1 MLAVERQIILN
12 RFSLCILFVFISY
25 YLQSQDSIEKHKNQV
40 GISSNININ
49 FLSSIQGHNKIVFIV
64 IPGGMQ
70 KVNVIPGVKRA
81 YNLNITY
88 HRYLSEKFK
97 LLTGFGYSEYS
108 ISSQLSPFETYWKE
122 KLKTI
127 TVPILLRKV
136 FKRDL
141 FLDFGPIIEFD
152 LKESYHPFTDVQ
164 DGFGLELA
172 GGKNLELI
180 NSQLRFT
187 QTWNIIRFCH

>member
-1 MLAVERQIILN
+1 MLNELII
-12 RFSLCILFVFISY
+12 V
-25 YLQSQDSIEKHKNQV
+25 
-40 GISSNININ
+40 
-49 FLSSIQGHNKIVFIV
+49 
-64 IPGGMQ
+64 
-70 KVNVIPGVKRA
+70 
-81 YNLNITY
+81 NITY

-172 GGKNLELI
+172 GGKEFRINKFTIEIYPNLEYHSILPLKLDLSKQKLLTAGI
-180 NSQLRFT
+180 HLNLLYGFKK
-187 QTWNIIRFCH
+187 